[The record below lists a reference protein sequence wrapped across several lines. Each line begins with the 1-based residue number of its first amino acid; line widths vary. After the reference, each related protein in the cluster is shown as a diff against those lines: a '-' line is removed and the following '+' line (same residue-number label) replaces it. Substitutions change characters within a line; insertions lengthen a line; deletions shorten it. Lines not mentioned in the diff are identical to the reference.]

1 MVSVIITH
9 IGHQTALLSER
20 DLGPAGLLVIFLLV
34 VVLMIVMDVRLG
46 ELLDVRLHDAV
57 LHQGVLGLGG
67 GEALGFRVDVLRVDD
82 VVRGCLQDVVTAI
95 KTLPPSTV
103 LPSRRLEFFR
113 SLLTFYFVQ
122 FFNTSCLFIFQFFIS
137 SLGAA
142 FLP

>member
-1 MVSVIITH
+1 
-9 IGHQTALLSER
+9 
-20 DLGPAGLLVIFLLV
+20 
-34 VVLMIVMDVRLG
+34 MIVMDVRLG

-67 GEALGFRVDVLRVDD
+67 GEALGPSVNVLRVDD
-82 VVRGCLQDVVTAI
+82 VVRRCLQDVVTPI
-95 KTLPPSTV
+95 KTLAPSTV

-113 SLLTFYFVQ
+113 SLLTFYFRAV
-122 FFNTSCLFIFQFFIS
+122 FLTLRVLIFQFFIS